1 MTNKVNSNG
10 DYHERI
16 KTKYVFNEDEQVF
29 MRRDTQESAL
39 LDKHEEVWYPINFQ
53 WIPIMAL
60 EQKLN
65 HQSKI
70 QSI

>member
-1 MTNKVNSNG
+1 MTNKVHSS
-10 DYHERI
+10 DKYHEPI
-16 KTKYVFNEDEQVF
+16 KTKYVFNEDDQVF
-29 MRRDTQESAL
+29 MRRDVQESAS

-65 HQSKI
+65 HHSKI
-70 QSI
+70 QTI